1 MPSSKVAPL
10 DEIAEFYHGY
20 LTRVPPGDIVQF
32 LHDQTDRVRATL
44 DDIPDSFASH
54 RYAEEKWSIRQLVG
68 HISDTERV
76 FAFRAFWFARGLVEP
91 LPGYDQ
97 DVAVAHADDDR
108 RDFGGLIRE
117 FTEVRASTLDL
128 FDSLTEAA
136 WSRGGIASGQPVT
149 VRALAWVIAGHVEH
163 HLAILNER
171 YLSRSR

>member
-1 MPSSKVAPL
+1 MTQSQVPPL

-20 LTRVPPGDIVQF
+20 LARVPAGDIQQF

-54 RYAEEKWSIRQLVG
+54 RYAEGKWSIRQLVG

-76 FAFRAFWFARGLVEP
+76 FSFRAFWFARGLEGP
-91 LPGYDQ
+91 LPGFDQ
-97 DVAVAHADDDR
+97 DVAVKYADDDR

-128 FDSLTEAA
+128 FDSLPEEA
-136 WSRGGIASGQPVT
+136 WTRGGIASDQHVT

-163 HLAILNER
+163 HLAILHER
-171 YLSRSR
+171 YLVRGR